1 MKFPSTAFAE
11 NQNFNGV
18 WESPRIQHSPTTSRW
33 PKPFQRKRSLI
44 WTSQKTQPMGIIVG
58 LVTLRGVF
66 FFSGPVLSGWMVW
79 YIIMFKVVDA
89 FWIFLI
95 GDNLFLQS
103 FFGLK
108 ISQNILT
115 KIWSR
120 TSSNT
125 ATSSPETRH
134 VQDARWLNPWG
145 TFRNHLLDFPIFS
158 FCQKTHLR
166 PVQMWWMPRVERG
179 VPLCPWPMQVGVSF
193 GGVFD
198 HQPVFGRLRGARLGK
213 SILAGLSWTQVV
225 WFEAGFHQSFSSQ
238 GHKI

>member
-1 MKFPSTAFAE
+1 MVFE
-11 NQNFNGV
+11 NHPESSILQQRPGGQNHSSGKDPWFGQV
-18 WESPRIQHSPTTSRW
+18 RRLSQWELLSDWSPW
-33 PKPFQRKRSLI
+33 EEF
-44 WTSQKTQPMGIIVG
+44 
-58 LVTLRGVF
+58 F